1 MAPGIRSEENG
12 IRVVITGK
20 GGVGKTTLAALLS
33 HLFAK
38 EGKHVLAIDGD
49 PQQNLAATLGI
60 PKSKAEGIAPVSECY
75 DYLREKTGAGADASP
90 GGFFTLNPD
99 VSDVVDRFSVPA
111 GNNIRILVMGSVKEA
126 GGGCLCPEYSLLS
139 AILSHMRVLSDEVVI
154 LDTPA
159 GLEHF
164 GRAVAEGFT
173 CAVVV
178 TDRSY
183 NAISVARKSAAL
195 AHQLGIENVVLAI
208 NRAEG
213 ETSSSNACGK
223 EGGIPEF
230 SQTIVIP
237 FEPDVSLTDP
247 EITPLVNTNSDFI
260 KSVETLVAAISGR
273 CESWHHRFV
282 KKQGFLGVIIFSK
295 RRPGILVPCQAP
307 VFHPACLS

>member
-1 MAPGIRSEENG
+1 
-12 IRVVITGK
+12 
-20 GGVGKTTLAALLS
+20 
-33 HLFAK
+33 
-38 EGKHVLAIDGD
+38 
-49 PQQNLAATLGI
+49 
-60 PKSKAEGIAPVSECY
+60 
-75 DYLREKTGAGADASP
+75 
-90 GGFFTLNPD
+90 
-99 VSDVVDRFSVPA
+99 
-111 GNNIRILVMGSVKEA
+111 
-126 GGGCLCPEYSLLS
+126 
-139 AILSHMRVLSDEVVI
+139 MRVLSDEVVI

-273 CESWHHRFV
+273 C
-282 KKQGFLGVIIFSK
+282 K
-295 RRPGILVPCQAP
+295 PYPP
-307 VFHPACLS
+307 VR